1 MDTVGVSSDNSA
13 PRRPRRPAMLDAKAA
28 DELQGDIDP
37 AVRSELA
44 HTTAS
49 ALVHRARAIDDP
61 EVVERLVRLVEAE
74 GLDVVAGMWADSPP
88 DTLPGAL
95 WRLYVVR
102 EWVRRDPQTLAERY
116 RMGVA
121 AAPVHVAVAGVA
133 GTLGPSELR
142 EVVDAVLSGVY
153 AGDLAVAL
161 ERGAA
166 FCRVL
171 ATGAAFDADFVEDR
185 DAAAALRLT
194 RGAGSLVRTAEELEQ
209 AAALWRA
216 DRLE

>member
-1 MDTVGVSSDNSA
+1 
-13 PRRPRRPAMLDAKAA
+13 MLDPRQA

-44 HTTAS
+44 HTTAG
-49 ALVHRARAIDDP
+49 ALVHQARASDDP
-61 EVVERLVRLVEAE
+61 QVVERLVRLVEAE

-95 WRLYVVR
+95 WRLYVIR

-121 AAPVHVAVAGVA
+121 AAPVHVVVAGVA
-133 GTLGPSELR
+133 EVPGPAELR
-142 EVVDAVLSGVY
+142 QVVDAVLSGVY

-171 ATGAAFDADFVEDR
+171 ATGAAFDADYVEDR
-185 DAAAALRLT
+185 DAEAALRMT
-194 RGAGSLVRTAEELEQ
+194 RGAGSLLRTAEELEQ

>member
-1 MDTVGVSSDNSA
+1 
-13 PRRPRRPAMLDAKAA
+13 MLDPRQA

-44 HTTAS
+44 HTTAG
-49 ALVHRARAIDDP
+49 ALVHQARAADDP
-61 EVVERLVRLVEAE
+61 AVVERLVRLVEAE

-95 WRLYVVR
+95 WRLYVIR
-102 EWVRRDPQTLAERY
+102 EWVRRDPATLAERY

-121 AAPVHVAVAGVA
+121 AAPVHVVVAGVA
-133 GTLGPSELR
+133 DAPGPAELR
-142 EVVDAVLSGVY
+142 QVVDAVLSGVY
-153 AGDLAVAL
+153 SGDLAVAL

-171 ATGAAFDADFVEDR
+171 ATGAAFDADHVEDR
-185 DAAAALRLT
+185 DAAAALRMT
-194 RGAGSLVRTAEELEQ
+194 RGAGSLIRTAEELEQ
-209 AAALWRA
+209 AAGLWRA